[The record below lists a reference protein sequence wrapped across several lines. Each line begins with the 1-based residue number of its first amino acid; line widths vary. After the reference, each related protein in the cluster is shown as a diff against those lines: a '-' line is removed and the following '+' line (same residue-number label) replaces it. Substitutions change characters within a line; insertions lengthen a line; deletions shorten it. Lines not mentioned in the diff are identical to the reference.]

1 MANINLSDFIL
12 KQVTS
17 AAGKVDIPSNLKEQ
31 VLGGMSDSIFGSLT
45 QTATK
50 AGGIDE
56 IKNLL
61 TGKADA
67 ASSPV
72 TALAGNLFTKNILS
86 KLNLGSALGGSLLG
100 LIPKVFG
107 GLKGIIKDQ
116 DGDGD
121 VDLNDILIVLKGG
134 KGSVLGGL
142 GSVLGGLGSLAG
154 GAAPAQKTSNG
165 SVLGSIA
172 GSVLGGIFGKKK

>member
-61 TGKADA
+61 TGKTSA
-67 ASSPV
+67 AKSSI
-72 TALAGNLFTKNILS
+72 TSLATNLFTKNIVS
-86 KLNLGSALGGSLLG
+86 KLNLGNLGGTLTA
-100 LIPKVFG
+100 LIPGIMGKLG
-107 GLKGIIKDQ
+107 GILKDQ

-121 VDLNDILIVLKGG
+121 VDINDILLTLKGG
-134 KGSVLGGL
+134 NKASSGSGLLGAATSLLGGL
-142 GSVLGGLGSLAG
+142 L
-154 GAAPAQKTSNG
+154 
-165 SVLGSIA
+165 
-172 GSVLGGIFGKKK
+172 KKK

>member
-1 MANINLSDFIL
+1 MNLSDIIL
-12 KQVTS
+12 QQVTKTVS
-17 AAGKVDIPSNLKEQ
+17 GSNLQIPSNVQNQ
-31 VLGGMSDSIFGSLT
+31 VLGGLSDSILGSLT

-50 AGGIDE
+50 PGGIDL

-67 ASSPV
+67 ASSPI

-86 KLNLGSALGGSLLG
+86 KLNLGSVLSGSLLAF
-100 LIPKVFG
+100 IPKIFG

-134 KGSVLGGL
+134 TGGLLGGL
-142 GSVLGGLGSLAG
+142 GSVLGGALGGSTAT
-154 GAAPAQKTSNG
+154 QTKTSSG
-165 SVLGSIA
+165 GLGSI
-172 GSVLGGIFGKKK
+172 LGGALGSILGGKK